1 MVVFLLVSSCVRPE
15 GVRSYVTMASS
26 TTKHDIQKFDGS
38 DDFSVLKMKMLA
50 LLGNLG
56 LDEALAGEA
65 RMPTSYTEEKKEI
78 MKKAYKTII
87 LSFGDKVLRE
97 VSKMKTAKIFG

>member
-1 MVVFLLVSSCVRPE
+1 MSSCVRPE

-26 TTKHDIQKFDGS
+26 TTKQDIKKFDGL
-38 DDFSVLKMKMLA
+38 DDFSLWKMKMLA

-56 LDEALAGEA
+56 LDEALASEA
-65 RMPTSYTEEKKEI
+65 QIPTSYTEEKMEI
-78 MKKAYKTII
+78 MKKTYNTII

>member
-1 MVVFLLVSSCVRPE
+1 MVIFLLVSSCLCPE

-26 TTKHDIQKFDGS
+26 TIKQDIKKFDGS
-38 DDFSVLKMKMLA
+38 DDVSLWKMKMLA

-78 MKKAYKTII
+78 MKKAYNTII
-87 LSFGDKVLRE
+87 LSFVTRC
-97 VSKMKTAKIFG
+97 

>member
-1 MVVFLLVSSCVRPE
+1 
-15 GVRSYVTMASS
+15 MASS
-26 TTKHDIQKFDGS
+26 TKKHDIQKFDGS
-38 DDFSVLKMKMLA
+38 DDFSVWKMKMLA

-56 LDEALAGEA
+56 LDEALVGEA
-65 RMPTSYTEEKKEI
+65 QMPTSYTEEKKKEI